1 MVVLVHILPSILTR
15 EQTSLIIN
23 MIKNFTTNENDIL
36 IDFLILYIKEIVA
49 NFNIELIIDDFLE
62 LKIPQVLFCTCH
74 NI

>member
-1 MVVLVHILPSILTR
+1 
-15 EQTSLIIN
+15 

-62 LKIPQVLFCTCH
+62 LKIPQVLF
-74 NI
+74 

>member
-15 EQTSLIIN
+15 EQTSSIIN

-62 LKIPQVLFCTCH
+62 LKIPQVLF
-74 NI
+74 